1 MGSESGGSDMNRQK
15 FRVRHQTRESG
26 VAILAITI
34 ILLLVATIGTMM
46 VGRVGLF
53 EQKLTGT
60 DVRSKEVYAAAT
72 KGLEYGVMW
81 VRKHK
86 DESPAGL
93 AEALASLPELDP
105 TEMGADFYEHE
116 ITYNLKV
123 KGSGADWE
131 DGGPVI
137 KPVVIEVVSKATA
150 QQDSHVSK
158 IVRVDVMIGS
168 QPFFS
173 PGGGKKA
180 NVLDGPPIMIEGCTT
195 PGAVTGSPN
204 VVYNYGE
211 GVAIGT
217 TAGTAGGVAME
228 ECIDAADINVHLD
241 LCDIN
246 NDPDSCSNSDAI
258 SAGEALAAGVEFRD
272 ALDEPQSLWA
282 TVFGANTSFADLKAM
297 EKMYPENILIVDT
310 SYPHYEGQPSWN
322 GNTWHDNT
330 GTAGEPVIIY
340 FDASVGCPPI
350 NGNTTVH
357 GLVYYAKVD
366 CGNQGWG
373 GGTVFGTVAKSGD
386 LQKFNA
392 NATIVSTSLDFN
404 YLGEEGEGGEGDDDI
419 YDPGLGH
426 KRFSE
431 IPGSWRDF

>member
-1 MGSESGGSDMNRQK
+1 MNRHK
-15 FRVRHQTRESG
+15 VRVRHHTSETG

-81 VRKHK
+81 IRKNK
-86 DESPAGL
+86 DAPSIVF
-93 AEALASLPELDP
+93 SDLPPLDP
-105 TEMGADFYEHE
+105 TVMGAD
-116 ITYNLKV
+116 TYDHDIQYFLR
-123 KGSGADWE
+123 ADAE
-131 DGGPVI
+131 GEYGR
-137 KPVVIEVVSKATA
+137 PVVIEVVSTATA

-158 IVRVDVMIGS
+158 TLRVDVMLGS
-168 QPFFS
+168 RPLFWKGD
-173 PGGGKKA
+173 PEEA

-195 PGAVTGSPN
+195 SGAVTGSPN
-204 VVYNYGE
+204 VVYNYGV

-217 TAGTAGGVAME
+217 TAGTTGGVAME
-228 ECIDAADINVHLD
+228 DCIDAADIDVHLD

-272 ALDEPQSLWA
+272 ALDVPQSLWA
-282 TVFGANTSFADLKAM
+282 TVFGSSTTFADLKAM
-297 EKMYPENILIVDT
+297 EKMYPENVLIVDT
-310 SYPHYEGQPSWN
+310 SYPHYDGQPSWN

-330 GTAGEPVIIY
+330 GTAAEPVILY

-357 GLVYYAKVD
+357 GLVYYAKTD

-392 NATIVSTSLDFN
+392 NATIVSTSLDFS
-404 YLGEEGEGGEGDDDI
+404 YLGDEGDGGDGDSDI
-419 YDPGLGH
+419 EFPGLGP
-426 KRFSE
+426 RSFSE
-431 IPGSWRDF
+431 VPGSWRDFCLEGVDFDCED